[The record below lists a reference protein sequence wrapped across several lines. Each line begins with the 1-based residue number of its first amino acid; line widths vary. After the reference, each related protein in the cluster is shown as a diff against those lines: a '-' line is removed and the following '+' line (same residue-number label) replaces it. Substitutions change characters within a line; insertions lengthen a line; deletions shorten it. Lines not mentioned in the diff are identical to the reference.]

1 MKRSVEISDQVFDFL
16 RSLAPEPRRLLR
28 AALRD
33 LEHERGDLKAL
44 EGPLNRFWRLRVGG
58 YRVIFA
64 FTDHGARIQ
73 CVFAERRPVV
83 YALAEEAFRNILLAR
98 ERGQERSESP
108 SRRTRRK

>member
-1 MKRSVEISDQVFDFL
+1 MKRIVEISDQVLDFL

-28 AALRD
+28 SALRD
-33 LEHERGDLKAL
+33 LEQERGDLKAL
-44 EGPLNRFWRLRVGG
+44 EGPLSRFWRLRVGG

-64 FTDHGARIQ
+64 YTHQGSRIR

-83 YALAEEAFRNILLAR
+83 YAMAEEALRNILLAR
-98 ERGQERSESP
+98 ERGNESSKAP